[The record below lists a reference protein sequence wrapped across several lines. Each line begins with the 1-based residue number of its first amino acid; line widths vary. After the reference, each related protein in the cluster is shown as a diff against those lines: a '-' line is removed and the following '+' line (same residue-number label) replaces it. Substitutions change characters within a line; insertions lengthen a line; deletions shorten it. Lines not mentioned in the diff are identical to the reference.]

1 MSHRGEHVLSGG
13 FQRHPQEARNV
24 MPRWVG
30 FVVSC
35 SVALSATALLA
46 RPASHA
52 IAPPLRAASARALQD
67 LGGIP
72 ELTAL
77 FDRESDKVRILMLL
91 SPT

>member
-1 MSHRGEHVLSGG
+1 
-13 FQRHPQEARNV
+13 
-24 MPRWVG
+24 MPRWLG

-46 RPASHA
+46 RPASRA
-52 IAPPLRAASARALQD
+52 ITSPLRATNARSLQD
-67 LGGIP
+67 LGGIS
-72 ELTAL
+72 ELRAL

>member
-1 MSHRGEHVLSGG
+1 M
-13 FQRHPQEARNV
+13 

>member
-1 MSHRGEHVLSGG
+1 
-13 FQRHPQEARNV
+13 
-24 MPRWVG
+24 MPRWLG

-46 RPASHA
+46 RPASHTFA
-52 IAPPLRAASARALQD
+52 LPLRATNARSLQD

-72 ELTAL
+72 ELRAL

>member
-1 MSHRGEHVLSGG
+1 
-13 FQRHPQEARNV
+13 
-24 MPRWVG
+24 MPRWLG

-35 SVALSATALLA
+35 SVVLSATAPLA

-52 IAPPLRAASARALQD
+52 TPPLRATSSRSLQD

-72 ELTAL
+72 ELRAL